1 MYDEHALA
9 DKFNLDEWKKIF
21 PYLKPYKKELSWL
34 MFTCVFTAFF
44 DAFFPLMTKY
54 AINTFIEKKTPF
66 LFSVSKKWSIFAVQ
80 NVTITHYCYQI
91 KQ

>member
-9 DKFNLDEWKKIF
+9 DRFDIKEWKKIF
-21 PYLKPYKKELSWL
+21 PYLKPYKKELYWL

-54 AINTFIEKKTPF
+54 AINTFIAQRTLDKAMKKIGF
-66 LFSVSKKWSIFAVQ
+66 I
-80 NVTITHYCYQI
+80 HR
-91 KQ
+91 